1 VPAVPTS
8 TNPAGTT
15 VAPDTRSR
23 ILDIALE
30 LFSEHGFDGTTLQQ
44 IADRLGF
51 TKAAL
56 YYHFRSK
63 EDLLQALIAPATADL
78 DQLFDAHENE
88 PDTPRE
94 RRRFL
99 EDYLDYLLGHRR
111 LIAYMSSDLAILAHP
126 VLAIGSVERRARLE
140 RRLAGDGVEFSDQVR
155 VAMAFRGIGG
165 AIAQYPDAGTA
176 ELRAAL
182 LDAVRALMRAPR
194 RRDPLAVPST
204 KAPSVG

>member
-1 VPAVPTS
+1 VPTATS
-8 TNPAGTT
+8 PAATQT
-15 VAPDTRSR
+15 VASDTRSR
-23 ILDIALE
+23 ILDIALK

-44 IADRLGF
+44 IADGLGF

-63 EDLLQALIAPATADL
+63 EDLLQALVAPAMTEL
-78 DQLFDAHENE
+78 DEVFDAHENE
-88 PDTPRE
+88 PDTPGE

-126 VLAIGSVERRARLE
+126 VLAIGSAERRARLE
-140 RRLAGDGVEFSDQVR
+140 RRLAGDGIEFSDQVR

-165 AIAQYPDAGTA
+165 AIAQYPEADTA
-176 ELRAAL
+176 ELRVAL

-194 RRDPLAVPST
+194 RRDPSVASSGKGPSH
-204 KAPSVG
+204 A